1 VRLSPRL
8 EPWARTTPLSRA
20 REGYWSWLRGDLGF
34 DGVLDKI
41 KVLEDV
47 FVAEPQDAQTL
58 GLEVLGSDGVMGDGF
73 GSVMNGAIHFYD
85 QFGARAVKINNVAS
99 KRFLTQKAHAFKLS
113 TSQCLPQDFFRIRGL
128 LAKRSLQLEQV
139 PRLVSKSRHTSNLQN
154 PKSPNPHHHQPTPL
168 SQVREGSL
176 EPQARAG
183 ERA

>member
-8 EPWARTTPLSRA
+8 EPRARTTPLSRA

-34 DGVLDKI
+34 DGLQNKV

-58 GLEVLGSDGVMGDGF
+58 GLEVLGSDGVMGAGF
-73 GSVMNGAIHFYD
+73 GGVMDGAIHFND
-85 QFGARAVKINNVAS
+85 QFGARAVKINNETS
-99 KRFLTQKAHAFKLS
+99 KRFLTQKAHAPELS
-113 TSQCLPQDFFRIRGL
+113 TSQCLPQDFFGIRGL

-139 PRLVSKSRHTSNLQN
+139 PRLVSKSCHASNLQN
-154 PKSPNPHHHQPTPL
+154 PTSPNPHQHKPTPL
-168 SQVREGSL
+168 SQAREGSL

>member
-1 VRLSPRL
+1 MLSPRL

-34 DGVLDKI
+34 DGLQNKV

-58 GLEVLGSDGVMGDGF
+58 GLEVLGSDGVMD
-73 GSVMNGAIHFYD
+73 GAIHFND
-85 QFGARAVKINNVAS
+85 QFSARAVKINNVTS
-99 KRFLTQKAHAFKLS
+99 KRFLPQKAHTPELS
-113 TSQCLPQDFFRIRGL
+113 TSQRLPQDFFRIRGL

-139 PRLVSKSRHTSNLQN
+139 PRLVSKSCHASNLQN
-154 PKSPNPHHHQPTPL
+154 PTSPNPHHHQPTPL
-168 SQVREGSL
+168 SLARKGSL